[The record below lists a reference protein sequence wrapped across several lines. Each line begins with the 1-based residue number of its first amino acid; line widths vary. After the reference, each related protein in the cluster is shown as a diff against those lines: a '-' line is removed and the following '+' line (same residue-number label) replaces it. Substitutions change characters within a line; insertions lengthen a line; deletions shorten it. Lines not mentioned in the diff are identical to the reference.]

1 MIKPLSGLLVFRLI
15 MSLAKSVLEMLHV
28 PSKLRFS
35 AK

>member
-28 PSKLRFS
+28 PSELRFS